1 MLPVLI
7 ANSVRLQLPDAGPV
21 GLPIGQ
27 AVVQL
32 KCLVA
37 VDDKDKGIEAGV
49 WEASPGSWRRTIV
62 KAELS
67 HFIAGRCTF
76 TPDDGAPLE
85 IKAGD
90 AVYFPANSLGV
101 WNVDETVRKTYVT
114 FGE

>member
-7 ANSVRLQLPDAGPV
+7 SNPVGAALAEAGPV

-27 AVVQL
+27 PVVQL

-37 VDDKDKGIEAGV
+37 AEEKDKGIEAGV

-76 TPDDGAPLE
+76 TPDGGTPME

-101 WNVDETVRKTYVT
+101 WNVHETVRKTYVT
-114 FGE
+114 FG